1 MGALETQ
8 QDTYRLAFNTN
19 NFLRSKREFDG
30 MIIVDVDTCLDRT
43 LFDTQ
48 VWSYNIY
55 DATTGERTKL
65 NSSFSFNYLGQ
76 YGNVGYNG
84 LWYEDDAVLIP
95 DGATLDRELPGGGT
109 TPVDIHLS
117 DGKMIK
123 KTANTEL
130 VSSLVGQQFF
140 FWGLNPIAADPGA
153 SGYDAWSVKVLN
165 IDIGGGV
172 FENRFVVTDGVNFSS
187 SGITFTPEGGTDLS
201 RSLNTVPQFFWSDTL
216 GGGVV
221 FVDNTP
227 ANNLWAITYYAEED
241 MTPADSLFAGPTISL
256 SCHDKCPIGGLV
268 QADIDAAAMAGGLDD
283 LFYAPSVAA
292 LPYTLTATADGR
304 LVLTDDS
311 IMAPL
316 NEVSTVGL
324 DLTALNGDQA
334 LQSGPMVLS
343 SITVVGP
350 PNGIYNEPNSMS
362 WRTDDEY
369 RERLITVT
377 PQGSSTIIVFDKP
390 IRFNYTHDAIN
401 ELNPAMPPSPYTD
414 SAMFLEYGGPGSLY
428 GFPFT
433 EVPPG
438 SNRWVSPVTLKD
450 AVLLTDLNS
459 NQYITK
465 GVQREQTMKLDPA
478 PTNCD
483 VLDSSTADT
492 LRLPRGSD
500 ITPVAIK
507 LSDKPTVTGPPAVI
521 GGEIQ

>member
-1 MGALETQ
+1 
-8 QDTYRLAFNTN
+8 
-19 NFLRSKREFDG
+19 
-30 MIIVDVDTCLDRT
+30 
-43 LFDTQ
+43 
-48 VWSYNIY
+48 
-55 DATTGERTKL
+55 
-65 NSSFSFNYLGQ
+65 
-76 YGNVGYNG
+76 
-84 LWYEDDAVLIP
+84 
-95 DGATLDRELPGGGT
+95 
-109 TPVDIHLS
+109 
-117 DGKMIK
+117 
-123 KTANTEL
+123 
-130 VSSLVGQQFF
+130 
-140 FWGLNPIAADPGA
+140 
-153 SGYDAWSVKVLN
+153 
-165 IDIGGGV
+165 
-172 FENRFVVTDGVNFSS
+172 
-187 SGITFTPEGGTDLS
+187 
-201 RSLNTVPQFFWSDTL
+201 
-216 GGGVV
+216 
-221 FVDNTP
+221 
-227 ANNLWAITYYAEED
+227 
-241 MTPADSLFAGPTISL
+241 
-256 SCHDKCPIGGLV
+256 
-268 QADIDAAAMAGGLDD
+268 
-283 LFYAPSVAA
+283 
-292 LPYTLTATADGR
+292 
-304 LVLTDDS
+304 
-311 IMAPL
+311 MAPL